1 MVVRD
6 KVDREYGALNPKP
19 PLRLRSQRDIKVRK
33 SLYALRN
40 GERKGKL
47 EK

>member
-6 KVDREYGALNPKP
+6 KVDREYEALNPKP
-19 PLRLRSQRDIKVRK
+19 PLRLRSQRHK
-33 SLYALRN
+33 SEEEFICPQRW
-40 GERKGKL
+40 GKGKL